1 MAYTDLLAL
10 KLTMGILNE
19 EIGSSRTYFSFEAL
33 LNTCKYCNKHVFI
46 FIFVFKYSN

>member
-19 EIGSSRTYFSFEAL
+19 EEIGSSHLFF
-33 LNTCKYCNKHVFI
+33 F
-46 FIFVFKYSN
+46 